1 MAYDIKAD
9 DGATDLVREMR
20 ERWDRALDHD
30 RDNRKEALVDLKFVA
45 GEQWP
50 DSVRLEREGEGRPV
64 LTINRMPQFVR
75 QITGDLRQNR
85 PSIKVRPVDGKTD
98 PALAK
103 VYTGMIRSIE
113 QRSDAQEAYIGGVEN
128 AARCG
133 IGHWRILT
141 DYVSDDVFEQDIVIQ
156 PIVNPFAVVWD
167 PESIRVTR
175 EDANWCFVVDTM
187 PLTAFTKRWPNAKT
201 SGWDGEDGTESDQW
215 FFSDEIRVAEY
226 WCKVPVRR
234 RIALMPNGDVL
245 DLGDYEPAPLPKE
258 GETND
263 DGTPKVAAEPP
274 PLMPPEDWPADV
286 PFDPVAIREV
296 ESYKVVRHMMSGCE
310 ELEPAV
316 EWAGRW
322 IPIVPVIGEQVH
334 IGERLV
340 RHGVVRFARDPQQL
354 YNYWRTTAAETIA
367 LAPKAPWL
375 VTKEQIKGQ
384 EALWQE
390 ANVRNLPYLVYTP
403 DSKAPGVAPQRVAPA
418 PIPSALLTEANVA
431 ADDMKATTGIYD
443 AALGAKSNETSGR
456 AIMAR
461 QQESDVGALV
471 YTDNL
476 ARSIRHTGVILVD
489 LIPKIYDTERIVR
502 TLGEDDAEEF
512 IAINQAQPDG
522 TVLNDITIGKYDV
535 MVTVGPSYATKRME
549 ASDSLMTFIQA
560 FPQAAPLIGDLIA
573 KNQDWPGAEQI
584 AERLKKILPP
594 GVDPEAPQPPPDPR
608 AEIEAQK
615 MQVDVAKTAAD
626 AEKTRVE
633 TQGKQLDNAQ
643 KQLELAA
650 TTGQLQQLVQQ
661 MVVQTL
667 QQIML
672 PAPQPMPGPPPG
684 MPTGGPSLG
693 F

>member
-1 MAYDIKAD
+1 MAYDSKAV
-9 DGATDLVREMR
+9 DGATDLIRGMR

-50 DSVRLEREGEGRPV
+50 DSIRLERESEGRPV

-75 QITGDLRQNR
+75 QVTGDMRQNR
-85 PSIKVRPVDGKTD
+85 PSIKVRPVDDRSD
-98 PALAK
+98 PIIAK
-103 VYTGMIRSIE
+103 IFTGLIRSIE
-113 QRSDAQEAYIGGVEN
+113 QRSDAQEAYIGGAEN

-133 IGHWRILT
+133 MGHWRVLT
-141 DYVSDDVFEQDIVIQ
+141 QYAGDDAFDQDIVIQ

-175 EDANWCFVVDTM
+175 EDAGWCFVVDRI
-187 PLTAFTKRWPNAKT
+187 PLAEFEKRWPDART
-201 SGWDGEDGTESDQW
+201 TGWDGEDGTEGDQW
-215 FFSDEIRVAEY
+215 CTGDDIRIAEY
-226 WCKVPVRR
+226 WCKKPYTRNL
-234 RIALMPNGDVL
+234 ALLRNGEVVDVS
-245 DLGDYEPAPLPKE
+245 G
-258 GETND
+258 GET
-263 DGTPKVAAEPP
+263 DGLGLPYDIVET
-274 PLMPPEDWPADV
+274 
-286 PFDPVAIREV
+286 REV
-296 ESYKVVRHMMSGCE
+296 ESFKVVRHLVSGYE
-310 ELEPAV
+310 ELEPEV
-316 EWAGRW
+316 EWIGRW

-334 IGERLV
+334 IGERIV

-375 VTKEQIKGQ
+375 VTKEHIKGQ

-390 ANVRNLPYLVYTP
+390 ANVRNLPYLLYNP
-403 DSKAPGVAPQRVAPA
+403 DPKAPGLAPSRVAPA
-418 PIPSALLTEANVA
+418 PIPAALLTEANVA
-431 ADDMKATTGIYD
+431 NDDMKATTGIYD

-471 YTDNL
+471 YSDNL

-489 LIPKIYDTERIVR
+489 LIPKVYDTARIVR
-502 TLGEDDAEEF
+502 MLGEDDTEEF
-512 IAINQAQPDG
+512 VAINAAQPDG
-522 TVLNDITIGKYDV
+522 SVLNDVRVGKYDV
-535 MVTVGPSYATKRME
+535 AVMVGPSYATKRLE
-549 ASDSLMTFIQA
+549 ASDSLMAFVQA
-560 FPQAAPLIGDLIA
+560 VPAAGAVIADLIA

-584 AERLKKILPP
+584 AERLKRILPP
-594 GVDPEAPQPPPDPR
+594 GADPDAPPQETDPR
-608 AEIEAQK
+608 
-615 MQVDVAKTAAD
+615 VVAD
-626 AEKTRVE
+626 AAKAQADVEKTRVE

-650 TTGQLQQLVQQ
+650 QTGQLQQLVQQ

-667 QQIML
+667 AQIL
-672 PAPQPMPGPPPG
+672 QPAQPIPGPMPG
-684 MPTGGPSLG
+684 MPTGGPSPG